1 MSSSPMPNRA
11 PNRIILWGAQLT
23 SAIVMTA
30 LAWWLPE
37 LIEIQPIPAAEL
49 PVLGV
54 GIAAVPLAI
63 ILARVLGAR
72 RQRSDVR
79 VHDAI
84 PLETRAARRPRPDI
98 GRYLVAVA
106 IAELPAIMGLVYVL
120 IGGDRL
126 HALGLGAA
134 AVILILTLWPGAS
147 AEAVG

>member
-1 MSSSPMPNRA
+1 MSSTPMPNLA
-11 PNRIILWGAQLT
+11 PNRIVLWGAQLA
-23 SAIVMTA
+23 SALVMTA

-37 LIEIQPIPAAEL
+37 LIQIQPIPAAAL

-54 GIAAVPLAI
+54 GVAAVPLAI

-72 RQRSDVR
+72 RQRSDIQIHEAV
-79 VHDAI
+79 
-84 PLETRAARRPRPDI
+84 PTETQQAQSSQPDL

-106 IAELPAIMGLVYVL
+106 IAELPAVLGLVYVL

-134 AVILILTLWPGAS
+134 AVILILTLWPGVPGERS
-147 AEAVG
+147 G